1 MQDVQYNEYFG
12 FTDTEIREML
22 AYYGFTGK
30 YDLVK
35 DWYDGYRFGD
45 LEIYCPWDVISYCHA
60 MKMNP
65 SVRPKNYWVNTSGND
80 IIRKFIAGANAATRS
95 EIEQLMEGGSVRKK
109 LRQEL
114 TYRDL
119 DLKVDHLWSLL
130 FTTGYLTQCG
140 EEENDTVEL
149 AIPNREVRWIFAEQ
163 IREWFDEEAA
173 ADGHRLK
180 DFCKAFQ
187 ENDAEAIEAGFTAY
201 LKKTISIRDNQV
213 PKERKEIFYH
223 GILLGLLGHMDNWI
237 VRSNAEAGEGYSD
250 ISIEIED
257 AEIGIIIELKYAEN
271 AAFEAACQK
280 ALQQI
285 RERRYEELLIKDGM
299 KTIYR
304 YGIACFKKRCRVLSG

>member
-1 MQDVQYNEYFG
+1 M
-12 FTDTEIREML
+12 
-22 AYYGFTGK
+22 
-30 YDLVK
+30 
-35 DWYDGYRFGD
+35 
-45 LEIYCPWDVISYCHA
+45 
-60 MKMNP
+60 
-65 SVRPKNYWVNTSGND
+65 
-80 IIRKFIAGANAATRS
+80 
-95 EIEQLMEGGSVRKK
+95 
-109 LRQEL
+109 
-114 TYRDL
+114 
-119 DLKVDHLWSLL
+119 DHLWSLL